1 MNSKEYSKKYY
12 ETHKDEIKLKDKKR
26 YEAKKEY
33 FRQKEKKYREVH
45 KEEIKE
51 RRKKKLGLCN
61 RDCFNC
67 IYHDCILPDWAA
79 VINYEA

>member
-1 MNSKEYSKKYY
+1 MNSKEYLKMYY
-12 ETHKDEIKLKDKKR
+12 
-26 YEAKKEY
+26 AKNKEQIQAYQKEY
-33 FRQKEKKYREVH
+33 QKKYRETH
-45 KEEIKE
+45 KEQAKKYRKE
-51 RRKKKLGLCN
+51 HQNEYKNKYKNLCN